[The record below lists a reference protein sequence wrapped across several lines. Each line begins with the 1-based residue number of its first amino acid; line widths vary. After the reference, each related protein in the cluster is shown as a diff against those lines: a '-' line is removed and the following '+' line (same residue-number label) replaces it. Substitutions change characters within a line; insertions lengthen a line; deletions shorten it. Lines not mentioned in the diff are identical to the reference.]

1 MSAKVQCAHS
11 DGINLRIGTLDG
23 YPGAPRIYVQL
34 FAGGAEKGLVNPT
47 RADFLAAVSSELGV
61 VIVDKADLPEV
72 AGYNATH
79 DLVGVIALSK
89 SSDPAA
95 LRREAFRYL
104 AYAEHLEADPPVD
117 EALVSALAEIVRAA
131 TGTPL
136 NAYIGADL
144 TAEGIARSLIATGKV
159 EVRS

>member
-1 MSAKVQCAHS
+1 MSTVIEPSVPDMHPNVATLYSFGA
-11 DGINLRIGTLDG
+11 GRIDIGVRPETG
-23 YPGAPRIYVQL
+23 PEVVAVV
-34 FAGGAEKGLVNPT
+34 E

-61 VIVDKADLPEV
+61 VIIDKADLPEV

-79 DLVGVIALSK
+79 DLVGVMALSK

-104 AYAEHLEADPPVD
+104 AYAEHLEGHPPVD
-117 EALVSALAEIVRAA
+117 EAQVSALAALMRDTENLRNDV
-131 TGTPL
+131 
-136 NAYIGADL
+136 DKQ
-144 TAEGIARSLIATGKV
+144 ARRLIATGKV